1 MCVEILNMATYLISA
16 FKVATIGKSGE
27 TPLKKGK
34 KGIWSGVVK
43 TGDAGYELQ
52 LSALFDK
59 KSTAYS
65 TLLSYTVSHSITH
78 IYNAPFWR
86 FKENH
91 MFGTKVIQSKSNTS
105 KRINAVYMWHKTVI
119 HEHLAG

>member
-1 MCVEILNMATYLISA
+1 MATYIISA
-16 FKVATIGKSGE
+16 FKVATIGKSGR

-43 TGDAGYELQ
+43 TGEAGHELQ

-65 TLLSYTVSHSITH
+65 TLLSYTVSHSLKQ
-78 IYNAPFWR
+78 IYNAPFWW
-86 FKENH
+86 FKENR
-91 MFGTKVIQSKSNTS
+91 MFGTKVIRSKSNIS
-105 KRINAVYMWHKTVI
+105 KHINAVYMWHKTVI
-119 HEHLAG
+119 HKPSAG